1 VNQEASMAKIKVGKT
16 SQIFSDNEKMD
27 NSGLAGKPKEYAPL
41 EWKPPVMTIKD
52 IMEVQEKKTNKRP
65 EMDD

>member
-1 VNQEASMAKIKVGKT
+1 MAKIKVGKT

-27 NSGLAGKPKEYAPL
+27 NSGLAGKPKEYEPS

-52 IMEVQEKKTNKRP
+52 IMEVHEKKTNKRP